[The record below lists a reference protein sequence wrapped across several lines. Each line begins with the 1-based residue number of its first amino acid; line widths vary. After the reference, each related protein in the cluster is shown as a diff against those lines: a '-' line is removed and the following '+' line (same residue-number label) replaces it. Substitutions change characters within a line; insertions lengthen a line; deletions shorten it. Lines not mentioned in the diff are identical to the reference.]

1 VLRSLILFAHSLQHY
16 RTCSRLQCGPHN
28 TADGDFYSNKASLT
42 LNVAS
47 DCGLSGQEAG
57 GQNLDFEVGAGFV
70 LSTLAF
76 VISIVQT
83 VVYVLA
89 NRAAAKAGA

>member
-1 VLRSLILFAHSLQHY
+1 MLAFTMWATLL
-16 RTCSRLQCGPHN
+16 N
-28 TADGDFYSNKASLT
+28 GDFYSNKASLT

-89 NRAAAKAGA
+89 NRAAAKADA